1 MVRPEIDGQEGE
13 ALTQNIS
20 LIDVSADS
28 LARYCK
34 IIEPGQMSSAPVVT
48 QPLSD
53 AATAFDIF
61 WRSLRPTDLVPQS
74 ARLLPARQPW
84 LQPVDLGE
92 VVGTI
97 EQVPTHLNEYEIAG
111 R

>member
-28 LARYCK
+28 LARYCE

-53 AATAFDIF
+53 AAHSPTRPR
-61 WRSLRPTDLVPQS
+61 RSTFFGDRCVRPTLFRSQRAYFRPDN
-74 ARLLPARQPW
+74 
-84 LQPVDLGE
+84 LGYNPSISE
-92 VVGTI
+92 
-97 EQVPTHLNEYEIAG
+97 